1 MRISIKSRFMVDETK
16 KVKLKI
22 KKEYLLI
29 AVLSLGIVIVAI
41 IGIRHDNSEILP
53 VVATETTETEKY
65 VANLEDKLCKTLSAI
80 KGAGN
85 VFVTITVGSGIETV
99 VARDEKTV
107 EENGRK
113 TMTDSVIFVGGQPY
127 VLYEKYPEIVGVAV
141 VSDGADNIT
150 VKMALL
156 DAITT
161 VLKVPCNKV
170 QIFAR

>member
-85 VFVTITVGSGIETV
+85 VSVTITVGSGIETV
-99 VARDEKTV
+99 VARDV
-107 EENGRK
+107 
-113 TMTDSVIFVGGQPY
+113 
-127 VLYEKYPEIVGVAV
+127 
-141 VSDGADNIT
+141 
-150 VKMALL
+150 
-156 DAITT
+156 
-161 VLKVPCNKV
+161 
-170 QIFAR
+170 

>member
-65 VANLEDKLCKTLSAI
+65 VANLEVYLQKQKIDL
-80 KGAGN
+80 
-85 VFVTITVGSGIETV
+85 F
-99 VARDEKTV
+99 
-107 EENGRK
+107 
-113 TMTDSVIFVGGQPY
+113 
-127 VLYEKYPEIVGVAV
+127 
-141 VSDGADNIT
+141 
-150 VKMALL
+150 
-156 DAITT
+156 
-161 VLKVPCNKV
+161 
-170 QIFAR
+170 QIFGII